1 MASFRWWETRRDGAE
16 YGVEWLVRSRRFSIG
31 QSWSSST
38 SRWIY
43 LVIHRETWR
52 APLEVDEALTR
63 AGSTKVDRSIRS
75 GRLEFSG
82 FEALPRRKGPSSE
95 RLASIRSHE
104 RWLATRQFAGLCGVV
119 GMVVSVWRWWFA
131 EPWIG
136 RGWKVRVTTSTA
148 TSAAS
153 TASARFVAQIRSR
166 PWYHPTRASCQHSSF
181 NPSYDRILFSFLFN
195 PSIVIIR
202 AKMDSVVASYQVS
215 CRPRGQRPVGME
227 IEVVRTV
234 IWTLRDKGGWSRLN
248 NHVEGPLLPHFRP
261 HLDSHLRHLIP
272 CSPLSRNCRYSNL
285 NKYHPRTII
294 SS

>member
-1 MASFRWWETRRDGAE
+1 MMGNPPGRCRIRCGMTRSFETVLD
-16 YGVEWLVRSRRFSIG
+16 RSVLIEFQMDLFGDTPRNME
-31 QSWSSST
+31 SSSRGRRGSN
-38 SRWIY
+38 SRWID
-43 LVIHRETWR
+43 ESGQ
-52 APLEVDEALTR
+52 VDPKWEAR
-63 AGSTKVDRSIRS
+63 V
-75 GRLEFSG
+75 

-95 RLASIRSHE
+95 RLASIRSYE

-294 SS
+294 SSQRTNLRYTC